1 MAKTNETFQLRF
13 CTLRRRE
20 VMKTLPQS
28 VYPKSEYIKMSYGHV
43 ITKGNSIV
51 YPLMF

>member
-1 MAKTNETFQLRF
+1 MAITNETFQLRL

-20 VMKTLPQS
+20 IIKTLIKS
-28 VYPKSEYIKMSYGHV
+28 VDPKSEYIKMSFGHV
-43 ITKGNSIV
+43 IKKGNSIV